1 MAKTRLNLSLDP
13 DLVEFVK
20 VFAQENR
27 ITVADV
33 FTQYVLALK
42 RGQQGGGDTTETILA
57 NPAFSEA
64 LADVQTRLKTGKAR
78 WHALDEVFS

>member
-42 RGQQGGGDTTETILA
+42 RGQQGGG
-57 NPAFSEA
+57 
-64 LADVQTRLKTGKAR
+64 TRPRRSWPIPLSAR
-78 WHALDEVFS
+78 HWRTSKQG